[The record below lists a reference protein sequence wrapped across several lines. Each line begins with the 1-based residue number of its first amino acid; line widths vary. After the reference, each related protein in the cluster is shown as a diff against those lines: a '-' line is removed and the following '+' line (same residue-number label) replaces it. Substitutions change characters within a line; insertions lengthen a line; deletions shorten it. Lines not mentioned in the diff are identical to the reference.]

1 MRALFLWLKYCMRFG
16 LHTLVDITETNAR
29 RVSRDNKEFQQQQ
42 NLLTVL
48 QTIGLRVNPT
58 YVSAPK
64 VFKEIPSKLG
74 LGKEYKTKQNV
85 WEFVFDIEY
94 ENALDIET
102 LQNDFNLIPI
112 ITGLDET
119 IKFKNAVFISQN
131 SSENIVFFCINDK

>member
-1 MRALFLWLKYCMRFG
+1 MRFG

-102 LQNDFNLIPI
+102 MQNDFNLIPI